1 MSWVNLARFCFSTS
15 ISLCEC
21 HMVPFLMHKRTFR
34 AGSAILGVVY
44 QALAYV
50 SQLVCLAGFAR
61 KGVDAYSGRHSS
73 ELYGLLLAA
82 LSDLKSVPGIR
93 DRRCIHKSVP

>member
-1 MSWVNLARFCFSTS
+1 
-15 ISLCEC
+15 
-21 HMVPFLMHKRTFR
+21 MVPFLMHKRTFR

-61 KGVDAYSGRHSS
+61 KRIDAYSSRHSS
-73 ELYGLLLAA
+73 ELYGHYWLRFASASGGGPPPTLPLARIV
-82 LSDLKSVPGIR
+82 SMKSRTEYSTNRIG
-93 DRRCIHKSVP
+93 